1 MNDLVGKKVSATY
14 IDGYGIEICFTDGTV
29 FTYDA
34 TDGGCSCWEIEHKCS
49 ECQEFDCDGCEYRK
63 EKSRG

>member
-1 MNDLVGKKVSATY
+1 MSDLVGKKVSATY
-14 IDGYGIEICFTDGTV
+14 IDGYGITICFTDGTV

-49 ECQEFDCDGCEYRK
+49 GCQEFDCDGCEYK
-63 EKSRG
+63 NEVTK